1 MSILHFLHSFADDHL
16 FPFAHSPSQF
26 YLVLDVVNLTAQE
39 MSLNYTSNKTILIE
53 AKESCRVPVPV
64 DRCPLDRILAA
75 MEQQLHSLA
84 SGGEGHPSIVSGVG
98 PVTSSSDTGELTE
111 RVCSEHI
118 AENVNLKWS
127 LPGLDCSGVA
137 SLRGISLSPTM
148 LDLVTVPPLQWGMF
162 LMFFINIDPN

>member
-1 MSILHFLHSFADDHL
+1 M
-16 FPFAHSPSQF
+16 
-26 YLVLDVVNLTAQE
+26 LDVVNLTAQE

-75 MEQQLHSLA
+75 MEQQLHSFNSA
-84 SGGEGHPSIVSGVG
+84 SADAHPSMLSGVG
-98 PVTSSSDTGELTE
+98 MASASDAGDLTE

-148 LDLVTVPPLQWGMF
+148 LDLVTVPPLQWGKIGILF
-162 LMFFINIDPN
+162 YCLSKQPYYLTS